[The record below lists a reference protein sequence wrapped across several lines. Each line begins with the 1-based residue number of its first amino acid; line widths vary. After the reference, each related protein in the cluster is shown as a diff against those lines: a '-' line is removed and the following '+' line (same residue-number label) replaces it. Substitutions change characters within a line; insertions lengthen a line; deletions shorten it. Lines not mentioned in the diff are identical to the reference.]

1 MAETKRDYYEVLG
14 IERGADDDTIK
25 KAYRKLAKQYHPDLH
40 PGDKD
45 AEAKFKEVNEAY
57 AILSDSD
64 KRAAYDRYGHAAFD
78 GSMGGGGGAYSGGF
92 GADFGDI
99 GDIFSSFFGGGFG
112 QSSSARHNGP
122 MRGDDIGVSVTINFE
137 EAVFGVKRD
146 ISFTKIAK
154 CSECGGSGAKK
165 GTSAETCSSC
175 GGSGQRR
182 VTQRLGGMQFQST
195 TTCENCRGTGKVI
208 KDPCTSCRGTGK
220 VRVPKTIAVSI
231 PAGIDSGERIIL
243 RGQGNDG
250 QNGGSAGDLII
261 EVNVRRHNVFE
272 RDGTTLYCEVPV
284 TITEATLGAEIDV
297 PTLDGIKKYKIPEG
311 TQPGTQFT
319 IKNCGVPYVNSA
331 NRRGDLV
338 FTANIEIPRGLTEK
352 QKDAMRTFA
361 DSCGE
366 SNYPKRRRLIDRL
379 KDLRD
384 SKENK
389 DNK

>member
-14 IERGADDDTIK
+14 IERGADEDTIK
-25 KAYRKLAKQYHPDLH
+25 KAYRKMAKQYHPDLH
-40 PGDKD
+40 PGDKT

-57 AILSDSD
+57 AILSDAD

-78 GSMGGGGGAYSGGF
+78 GSMGGGDGGYSGGF
-92 GADFGDI
+92 STADFGDI

-112 QSSSARHNGP
+112 QSSSARRNGP
-122 MRGDDIGVSVTINFE
+122 VRGDDIGVAVTINFE

-146 ISFTKIAK
+146 ISFTRVGK
-154 CSECGGSGAKK
+154 CGDCGGSGARK
-165 GTSAETCSSC
+165 GTSAETCSAC
-175 GGSGQRR
+175 GGTGQRR

-195 TTCENCRGTGKVI
+195 VTCETCHGTGKVI
-208 KDPCTSCRGTGK
+208 KDPCTTCRGTGK
-220 VRVPKTIAVSI
+220 VRVPKTISVSI
-231 PAGIDSGERIIL
+231 PAGIGDGERVVI

-272 RDGTTLYCEVPV
+272 RDGVTLYCEVPV
-284 TITEATLGAEIDV
+284 TVAEATLGAEIDV
-297 PTLDGIKKYKIPEG
+297 PTLEGVRKYKIPEG

-319 IKNCGVPYVNSA
+319 LRQCGVPYINSPS
-331 NRRGDLV
+331 RRGDLI
-338 FTANIEIPRGLTEK
+338 FTVNIEIPRGLNER
-352 QKDAMRTFA
+352 QKDAMRAFA

-384 SKENK
+384 SMENK
-389 DNK
+389 